1 MDKQTLRLIQQ
12 GDKTAFAAL
21 VERFQKPLF
30 VYLGR
35 MTLAQA
41 VAEEIAQETF
51 IRAWQARESF
61 DEKRASVSTWL
72 FTIARRLALN
82 ELDRAARRFEV
93 ADQSSGTGLNA
104 ARVNI
109 DDASITRFQSDQ
121 AQTNLAQTKQADPEQ
136 SLQQAELQTALRRAL
151 QKLPLQDRSLLAL
164 AYLKELEFSV
174 IAEIEGIPVG
184 TVKSRLHR
192 IRQQLQNTLNGDAFH
207 D

>member
-12 GDKTAFAAL
+12 GDKTAFAPL

-109 DDASITRFQSDQ
+109 DDTSITRFQSDQ

>member
-109 DDASITRFQSDQ
+109 DDTSITRFQSDQ